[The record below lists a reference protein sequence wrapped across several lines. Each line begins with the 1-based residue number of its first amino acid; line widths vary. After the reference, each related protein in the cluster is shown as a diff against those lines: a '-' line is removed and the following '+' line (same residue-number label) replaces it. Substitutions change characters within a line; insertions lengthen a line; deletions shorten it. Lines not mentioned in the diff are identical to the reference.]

1 MPILEHTSQPFLRG
15 LRNLKSE
22 TYDWVL
28 PPKVAQFRLDLRA
41 IASRFAIVLGK
52 RIPLYLIHGVAWIT
66 LGRLRVL
73 LISAIM
79 QLGLAL
85 PMAYY
90 FHRAT
95 VIGLPANLLVIPL
108 MEILMPAA
116 VAAVAIGLFPYRGK
130 NPSADRRSALQI
142 ITGTVHRL
150 GALRVADTRV
160 ATPALATIL
169 FGCAALAIA
178 MLLARRRAMFS
189 ATGLAMLSIAAFWI
203 AAIPPKPQ
211 FNPE

>member
-1 MPILEHTSQPFLRG
+1 MLLVAAVGIPILERTSQPYLRG
-15 LRNLKSE
+15 LRNLQSE

-52 RIPLYLIHGVAWIT
+52 RIPLYLLHAVAWIT
-66 LGRLRVL
+66 LAGFELL

-95 VIGLPANLLVIPL
+95 VSRLTGKSSGDSTDGNPDA
-108 MEILMPAA
+108 AA
-116 VAAVAIGLFPYRGK
+116 VAAVAVGFISLTAAKIP
-130 NPSADRRSALQI
+130 ALDRR
-142 ITGTVHRL
+142 H
-150 GALRVADTRV
+150 VAST
-160 ATPALATIL
+160 
-169 FGCAALAIA
+169 
-178 MLLARRRAMFS
+178 
-189 ATGLAMLSIAAFWI
+189 
-203 AAIPPKPQ
+203 
-211 FNPE
+211 